1 MTEEPDLV
9 LLDLRLGD
17 AENGWRVLDHL
28 TLDPSTRHTPV
39 ILWSHVDDV
48 LRAHAPALLPEHGT
62 FVLTKPLKVEKLPGT
77 IGEAFAGY
85 PPIVR
90 LNPQHRRQEFPR
102 SAQAMPLSPRERK
115 SPTLSS
121 GAHEP
126 PDCPQAR
133 THTRHRREPH
143 RSHPGKAELLKSCA
157 DRAMWTRTGAF
168 SERRDDDDD
177 LGPSARLK

>member
-39 ILWSHVDDV
+39 ILWPHVDDV

-62 FVLTKPLKVEKLPGT
+62 FVLTKPLKVEKLLGT

-102 SAQAMPLSPRERK
+102 SAQAMALSPREREVADLVERG
-115 SPTLSS
+115 S
-121 GAHEP
+121 
-126 PDCPQAR
+126 R
-133 THTRHRREPH
+133 T
-143 RSHPGKAELLKSCA
+143 
-157 DRAMWTRTGAF
+157 
-168 SERRDDDDD
+168 
-177 LGPSARLK
+177 ARLPTSSYSHQAPSRTTSLTSWKS